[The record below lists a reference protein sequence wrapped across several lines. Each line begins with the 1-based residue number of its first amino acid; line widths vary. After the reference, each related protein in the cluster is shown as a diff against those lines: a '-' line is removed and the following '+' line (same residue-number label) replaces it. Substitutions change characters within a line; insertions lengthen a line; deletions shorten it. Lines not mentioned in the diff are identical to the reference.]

1 MSELPTPR
9 ELLIA
14 LHADWRLS
22 RRDLGRLVAKV
33 VGSARAPHAAGEP
46 VSGPER
52 SALPAKTATGVGEAL
67 ASPAAAAASSA
78 ASAAFAALAASAASL
93 PARGET
99 GSAPPAWATAGG
111 AIAAAAAEVA
121 AAAALGARV
130 ITLLDQDYP
139 ASLAGIPQPPPVL
152 MVRGALPPGP
162 AVAIVGSRLADGY
175 GLEVAAYFS
184 RTLAAAG
191 VVVVSGL
198 ARGIDAAAH
207 ESAMAVPAG
216 RTVAVLGCGLG
227 FDYPRGHAWLA
238 AAIAARGALV
248 SEFPCAAAAQPWRF
262 PLRNRTIAGLAGA
275 TLVVQAT
282 PRSGSLG
289 TARHARELGR
299 AVFAVPGPVLAPLSW
314 GPHELLRRGARLAG
328 HPEDLLAV
336 LAPAA
341 ESPANGGSEVDTAA
355 AAGVLAALGPRA
367 ARTVKTVEQIAALA
381 GLAAGA
387 ALSTLLALEL
397 AGRVQRLPGLGYRLA
412 ARARQATPETPE
424 TPENAAPCGRRRAD
438 GTVRAPNRPAAHTRN
453 KEGAP
458 RRW

>member
-22 RRDLGRLVAKV
+22 RRELGRLVAKV
-33 VGSARAPHAAGEP
+33 VGGAPAAQAGGEP
-46 VSGPER
+46 ASGLAR
-52 SALPAKTATGVGEAL
+52 SALPAQTATGVGEAP
-67 ASPAAAAASSA
+67 ASPEVSTASLPASPAMAASAALAALAAAAAA
-78 ASAAFAALAASAASL
+78 
-93 PARGET
+93 PARGGT
-99 GSAPPAWATAGG
+99 DSPPPAWATAGG
-111 AIAAAAAEVA
+111 AIAAAAGEVA

-139 ASLAGIPQPPPVL
+139 ASLAAIPQPPPVL

-175 GLEVAAYFS
+175 GLEVAGYFS

-207 ESAMAVPAG
+207 EGAMAVPAG

-238 AAIAARGALV
+238 AAIAAHGALV

-262 PLRNRTIAGLAGA
+262 PLRNRTIAGLAAA

-299 AVFAVPGPVLAPLSW
+299 VVFAVPGPVLAPLSW

-328 HPEDLLAV
+328 HPEDVLEV
-336 LAPAA
+336 LAPAG
-341 ESPANGGSEVDTAA
+341 ESPASAESEVDTTA

-381 GLAAGA
+381 GLATGA

-412 ARARQATPETPE
+412 RNP
-424 TPENAAPCGRRRAD
+424 APCGRRRAD
-438 GTVRAPNRPAAHTRN
+438 GTVRAPNRPATHTRN